1 MEQFGQ
7 AMNLT
12 ISLVYVIAAGV
23 AVFLG
28 LKIGLAE
35 VKKDI
40 QYISETQ
47 KRLEAE
53 LIKIRDRCHDED
65 RIAGK
70 GR

>member
-1 MEQFGQ
+1 MEQVGQ
-7 AMNLT
+7 AVNLT

-40 QYISETQ
+40 QYILDTQ
-47 KRLEAE
+47 RRLEAE
-53 LIKIRDRCHDED
+53 LTKLRDRHHDDE
-65 RIAGK
+65 RITTK
-70 GR
+70 R